1 MTDKNTYIQDNMK
14 KKKEKSHLLGNNF
27 ININTLTINSVCCL
41 SRALSVI
48 ACKDAMLR

>member
-1 MTDKNTYIQDNMK
+1 MTDKNTYITRQYE

-27 ININTLTINSVCCL
+27 INILDTLTINSVCCL

-48 ACKDAMLR
+48 A